1 MSGLNTSSCRGCF
14 FSHFQVSSFTRALFT
29 SLLVGRPPPSPLESS
44 TFTWWGWWGRI
55 SLWVAAI
62 PAISRGGRDPHTML
76 SSSLLQ
82 PLVPPTYKGPGMN
95 IGICTQIFQRQSI
108 AQHFLRHI
116 MEKSPRY
123 LFLRDEPIL
132 TSRLLL
138 LVRGGN
144 YNFSFYEKQSVWFYL
159 SLMLGLNEVC
169 KIRMRGE
176 LWRTFVAAEI
186 E

>member
-1 MSGLNTSSCRGCF
+1 MGQD
-14 FSHFQVSSFTRALFT
+14 FSLGGGHP
-29 SLLVGRPPPSPLESS
+29 GN
-44 TFTWWGWWGRI
+44 
-55 SLWVAAI
+55 
-62 PAISRGGRDPHTML
+62 ISRGTRPPHNAIFKPSSTPCSSNIQRSRDEYRNLHTDL
-76 SSSLLQ
+76 SK
-82 PLVPPTYKGPGMN
+82 PPW
-95 IGICTQIFQRQSI
+95 QSI

-138 LVRGGN
+138 LVWRGN